1 MIPFLQ
7 QINRAIIPH
16 RKAIIGVFI
25 AAEWAIVL
33 LTAAGFYSVFTGTNE
48 TAIVWY
54 DIGAQMGEL
63 ALYVFF
69 VTITAGILRRFG
81 LLQPIQQLL
90 MLFRRHLGIMT
101 YLLGMMHWVLVR
113 IAFAAKQGVA
123 PALATFEIPSF
134 IAMQVM
140 FVMFV
145 TSNDWSV
152 KRLGVWWKRL
162 HKLIYIVAWLLFF
175 HVALQIGEGRSKA
188 LIAFVFAAA
197 ELASLIYD
205 AIKKRKARQLA
216 AETAQIEASMV
227 Q

>member
-1 MIPFLQ
+1 MIQLLQ
-7 QINRAIIPH
+7 HINRQIIPH
-16 RKAIIGVFI
+16 RKAIISLFV
-25 AAEWAIVL
+25 AAEWVVVL
-33 LTAAGFYSVFTGTNE
+33 LTAAGFYSIVTGSNE

-54 DIGAQMGEL
+54 DIGAQAGEL

-101 YLLGMMHWVLVR
+101 YLLGVMHWVFVR

-152 KRLGVWWKRL
+152 KRLGPWWKRL
-162 HKLIYIVAWLLFF
+162 HALIYIVAWLLFF
-175 HVALQIGEGRSKA
+175 HVALQIGEGREKA
-188 LIAFVFAAA
+188 PIAFVFAAA
-197 ELASLIYD
+197 ELVSLVYD
-205 AIKKRKARQLA
+205 AIKKRKARQVA
-216 AETAQIEASMV
+216 AETAQAEASMV